1 MRTTNPFRTAARPG
15 MGLLAAAALTVGAL
29 GAFPA
34 ATTTASAAQSDPAS
48 ISETQAGDG
57 TEFAGY
63 NGAVD
68 PAEAGGLAA
77 TAAED
82 RRTKPA
88 DPTLG
93 DPAESHGQDVLGETV
108 VAEPDPAPTAFALPS
123 APDATRVAEVTEAL
137 QQDGRARVIVMTDT
151 TVRPEA
157 DLGKAAVQA
166 QRADIAD
173 SLADLR
179 SDLAGTGTRTVEE
192 FTSTPAAVYSVTD
205 DGLDVLLD
213 DSNVVSI
220 VLDGQVEADL
230 ASSTGVIDSDLLNTA
245 GVLGNNFD
253 GNTNGGA
260 YQVAII
266 DSGVDNQHNA
276 FTGRIVSQACYVT
289 DASCLGGV
297 NATTAAG
304 SADEC
309 THSNDCDHGTHVGG
323 IAAGGTFTGGHEGV
337 ARGAGIVAIKVAQDN
352 PTSRAGRHSS
362 RPSTAPSRGCWS

>member
-1 MRTTNPFRTAARPG
+1 M
-15 MGLLAAAALTVGAL
+15 
-29 GAFPA
+29 
-34 ATTTASAAQSDPAS
+34 
-48 ISETQAGDG
+48 
-57 TEFAGY
+57 
-63 NGAVD
+63 
-68 PAEAGGLAA
+68 
-77 TAAED
+77 
-82 RRTKPA
+82 
-88 DPTLG
+88 
-93 DPAESHGQDVLGETV
+93 
-108 VAEPDPAPTAFALPS
+108 
-123 APDATRVAEVTEAL
+123 
-137 QQDGRARVIVMTDT
+137 
-151 TVRPEA
+151 
-157 DLGKAAVQA
+157 
-166 QRADIAD
+166 
-173 SLADLR
+173 
-179 SDLAGTGTRTVEE
+179 EE

-276 FTGRIVSQACYVT
+276 FTGRIVSQACSVT
-289 DASCLGGV
+289 DSSCLGGV

-323 IAAGGTFTGGHEGV
+323 IAAGSAFTGGHEGV
-337 ARGAGIVAIKVAQDN
+337 ARGAGIMAMKVAQDN
-352 PTSRAGRHSS
+352 PTQSRLDGILLVHRQ
-362 RPSTAPSRGCWS
+362 RPSRMLVLKAGPYPNSRR